1 MWRKLDAEQ
10 IMVALCCGEKC
21 KPGPN
26 TGLCHRFDFE
36 NEAKR
41 VMALL
46 DKLEQGKPN
55 TTVNEDSRDIASA
68 IDTALQR

>member
-1 MWRKLDAEQ
+1 MWRKLDTEQ

-36 NEAKR
+36 NEAKKI
-41 VMALL
+41 MALL
-46 DKLEQGKPN
+46 DKLDLLKEKAD
-55 TTVNEDSRDIASA
+55 V
-68 IDTALQR
+68 

>member
-1 MWRKLDAEQ
+1 MRQKIDTEQ

-36 NEAKR
+36 TEAKR

-46 DKLEQGKPN
+46 DKLDQVKGESES
-55 TTVNEDSRDIASA
+55 V
-68 IDTALQR
+68 

>member
-1 MWRKLDAEQ
+1 MRQEIDVEQ

-26 TGLCHRFDFE
+26 TGLCHRLDFE
-36 NEAKR
+36 SEAKR

-46 DKLEQGKPN
+46 ERLDQLQDRQLEL
-55 TTVNEDSRDIASA
+55 DI
-68 IDTALQR
+68 